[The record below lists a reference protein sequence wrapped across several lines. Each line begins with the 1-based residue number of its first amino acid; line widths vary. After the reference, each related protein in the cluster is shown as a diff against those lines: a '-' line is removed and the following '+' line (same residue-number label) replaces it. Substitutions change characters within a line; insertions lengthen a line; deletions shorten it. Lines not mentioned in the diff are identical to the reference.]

1 MFIDAVKARAM
12 AAPTRQAILAFVDEA
27 DGPVSVAELTD
38 HLELNHNAVRKHL
51 RQLVDAGLLVEA
63 HEARTGPGRPKLVYE
78 LAPSLTSSGG
88 ASYERLAV
96 LLAAALTEGEQPREV
111 GRRAGAIPCT
121 AAERDRAPIDVLAAR
136 LEADGFEPVIR
147 RRGGTTTVVLDRCPF
162 VAAAEA
168 NPAAVCQLHLGL
180 LEGAADAIGGLT
192 VEGLV
197 PHDPR
202 RAGCRVAVRD

>member
-12 AAPTRQAILAFVDEA
+12 AAPTRHAILAFVDDA
-27 DGPVSVAELTD
+27 SGPVSVAELTD
-38 HLELNHNAVRKHL
+38 HLGLNH
-51 RQLVDAGLLVEA
+51 QLVDAGLLVEA
-63 HEARTGPGRPKLVYE
+63 REARTGPGRPKLVYR
-78 LAPSLTSSGG
+78 LAPSLASSGD

-96 LLAAALTEGEQPREV
+96 LLATALAEGEQPRDV

-121 AAERDRAPIDVLAAR
+121 ADERERAPIEVLASR
-136 LEADGFEPVIR
+136 LEGDGFEPVIR

-192 VEGLV
+192 VKGLV

-202 RAGCRVAVRD
+202 HAGCRVAVRD